1 MVGFK
6 LRIADTGRH
15 CSTNG
20 ATSPVRLLSD
30 LSLSSLA
37 QPCNIFLLNRSNLKF
52 VECKKMAK
60 KEEEDNIGKPS
71 AKIEFCR
78 LINKQI
84 MERKKKWPLNS
95 GNCNWKLFLD
105 LATPTSVAD
114 MEICATD
121 CRQST
126 NTRSCRV
133 QRPDEYIFTC

>member
-52 VECKKMAK
+52 VECKKNGK

-95 GNCNWKLFLD
+95 GNCSWKLFLD

-114 MEICATD
+114 METGATD
-121 CRQST
+121 KRLST

-133 QRPDEYIFTC
+133 LRPDEYIFTC